1 MLGSLFLLEIFWLSL
16 RFDTTPLLA
25 YNYWWTNAIG
35 LAPAALGVLFAV
47 GAATILAL
55 RTGDGHPSRLPTAPS
70 IEVSHR
76 VWWLVGHL
84 LLLAVFSKLTGIVVE
99 RDLSQSLIEPGIWL
113 AGWLLAGLAMVL
125 LLAGAALPVGSWW
138 RMFHRGWFVLA
149 MALLIGV
156 LAWTAGEVTGSYWS
170 PLHSQTFSA
179 LERVLEH
186 LGQEVATD
194 VRDYAVTVTG
204 ANGDFTVLIDE
215 SCSGYQGIGLIWVFL
230 LAFLWLDRRA
240 LRFPNA
246 LVLLPVGAVLVWVL
260 NVFRLASLMI
270 LGAWVSEDVALGGFH
285 SQVGWL
291 SFLAVSLGIAA
302 AANHSSFLSK
312 RPQSQP
318 ALGLIH
324 PEASHLLPFV
334 VWMAL
339 GMVTAA
345 FSDGFDWLYPVRVI
359 GTGAVLW
366 AYWSGSFRHRLNG
379 SLANPVNLALGLIA
393 ALMWIGIGL
402 LHPSEQGALDPGEV
416 LAEAPIVVGLVWVLF
431 RLAGAVLVVPAA
443 EELAFRGY
451 LTRRLISN
459 RFERVLPGSFSWFS
473 FVTSSLAFGL
483 LHQRWVAGTLAGML
497 FALAYYRRGR
507 LLDAVVV
514 HGLANLAIAIF
525 VASTGRW
532 SLW

>member
-1 MLGSLFLLEIFWLSL
+1 
-16 RFDTTPLLA
+16 
-25 YNYWWTNAIG
+25 
-35 LAPAALGVLFAV
+35 
-47 GAATILAL
+47 
-55 RTGDGHPSRLPTAPS
+55 
-70 IEVSHR
+70 
-76 VWWLVGHL
+76 
-84 LLLAVFSKLTGIVVE
+84 
-99 RDLSQSLIEPGIWL
+99 
-113 AGWLLAGLAMVL
+113 
-125 LLAGAALPVGSWW
+125 
-138 RMFHRGWFVLA
+138 
-149 MALLIGV
+149 
-156 LAWTAGEVTGSYWS
+156 
-170 PLHSQTFSA
+170 
-179 LERVLEH
+179 
-186 LGQEVATD
+186 
-194 VRDYAVTVTG
+194 
-204 ANGDFTVLIDE
+204 
-215 SCSGYQGIGLIWVFL
+215 
-230 LAFLWLDRRA
+230 
-240 LRFPNA
+240 
-246 LVLLPVGAVLVWVL
+246 
-260 NVFRLASLMI
+260 
-270 LGAWVSEDVALGGFH
+270 
-285 SQVGWL
+285 
-291 SFLAVSLGIAA
+291 
-302 AANHSSFLSK
+302 
-312 RPQSQP
+312 
-318 ALGLIH
+318 
-324 PEASHLLPFV
+324 
-334 VWMAL
+334 MAL

-345 FSDGFDWLYPVRVI
+345 FSDGFDWLYPIRVI